1 MIKFAFFQREIDKQ
15 VKVLK
20 EGQSEEDMEKY
31 FFNVTMDP
39 ETKKPV
45 VIKMLKPPMPT
56 IVMKPSED
64 NPDGP
69 PEIVIKQ
76 PAMTEEEKE

>member
-1 MIKFAFFQREIDKQ
+1 
-15 VKVLK
+15 
-20 EGQSEEDMEKY
+20 MEKY

-45 VIKMLKPPMPT
+45 VMKMLRPPMPT
-56 IVMKPSED
+56 IEMKPSET

-69 PEIVIKQ
+69 PEIVIKT
-76 PAMTEEEKE
+76 PEMSPEDKEKYDA

>member
-1 MIKFAFFQREIDKQ
+1 M
-15 VKVLK
+15 KVDA
-20 EGQSEEDMEKY
+20 SEEDMEKY

-45 VIKMLKPPMPT
+45 VMKMLKPPMPT
-56 IVMKPSED
+56 FEMRPDKS

-69 PEIVIKQ
+69 PEFVIK
-76 PAMTEEEKE
+76 PPKMTPEEKEVYEA